1 MWPQARL
8 RPRAQQWLRRP
19 RPLRSMWPSA
29 TPAAR
34 AAMASAA
41 AATETDVAP
50 SAAPAARA
58 AMASAAAAAET
69 DVAPS
74 ADPATRAAM
83 ASAATAAVSLARL
96 LDISACVCRLGVPPV
111 AAEAAGRCDLLI
123 HLLRL
128 SSALIGELPLDMGAA
143 AIAAAATH
151 GAYHAHARHV
161 RRVAHARITR
171 RISGKSAPELP
182 APAAAAHSNGL
193 EMLVRLI
200 NRLSVDAAAHGA
212 AHSSCLGR
220 EGGSRSFPA
229 FDAAAAARGPKR
241 KAAPTRPRPPKETT
255 AGGSRAKAA
264 KKRKVEEP
272 AASAA

>member
-1 MWPQARL
+1 M
-8 RPRAQQWLRRP
+8 
-19 RPLRSMWPSA
+19 
-29 TPAAR
+29 
-34 AAMASAA
+34 
-41 AATETDVAP
+41 
-50 SAAPAARA
+50 
-58 AMASAAAAAET
+58 
-69 DVAPS
+69 
-74 ADPATRAAM
+74 
-83 ASAATAAVSLARL
+83 
-96 LDISACVCRLGVPPV
+96 

-193 EMLVRLI
+193 EMLVRLV

-212 AHSSCLGR
+212 DLAPHSPRLGR
-220 EGGSRSFPA
+220 EESSRSFPA